1 MLTGITR
8 DCGIP
13 PDLLLL
19 LFGCSL
25 NPALP
30 SLEDEDGNPV
40 QFRRTLLNK
49 CQEEFERGVVAMK
62 AVADREKRALT
73 DTEVRYY
80 KIIHECAFC
89 SLCAAK

>member
-1 MLTGITR
+1 
-8 DCGIP
+8 
-13 PDLLLL
+13 
-19 LFGCSL
+19 LFDKCSL

-73 DTEVRYY
+73 DTEVS
-80 KIIHECAFC
+80 I
-89 SLCAAK
+89 LL

>member
-1 MLTGITR
+1 LLSVIAGSSLSITPSALLVRLT
-8 DCGIP
+8 
-13 PDLLLL
+13 L
-19 LFGCSL
+19 LFSFDNCSL

-73 DTEVRYY
+73 DTEVS
-80 KIIHECAFC
+80 I
-89 SLCAAK
+89 LL